1 MIIPWELFVSPVL
14 RTKERS
20 DLFEAEI
27 VYLM

>member
-1 MIIPWELFVSPVL
+1 MIIPWELFVSLVL

-27 VYLM
+27 AYLM